1 MSWATVRYQ
10 CPNCREVTEIPDVP
24 EALIK
29 GDLGD
34 IDRICPTC
42 GVDLEVL
49 KIRWDQNDKDL
60 ADLDWVTI
68 TVTWQ
73 DGTKAE
79 TTVTPEEAWDILNRE
94 KPFVTEKY
102 ERPEGLEEER

>member
-29 GDLGD
+29 GDVGD

-42 GVDLEVL
+42 GVDLEVIEI
-49 KIRWDQNDKDL
+49 KWDQNDKDL

-68 TVTWQ
+68 TVTCRTAPRRRPRSRQ
-73 DGTKAE
+73 RRPGTS
-79 TTVTPEEAWDILNRE
+79 
-94 KPFVTEKY
+94 
-102 ERPEGLEEER
+102 